1 MIPKL
6 IHYCWFG
13 DGQMNGLHE
22 RCVASWR
29 KYCPDYEIKLWN
41 ESNSNLDNAYCRA
54 AIKQKKWAFVAD
66 WVRFDALVAHGGIY
80 LDTDLELIRPIDE
93 LLIGVDCLL
102 ARESKR
108 SIATAFIACQAG
120 DLTMQHARSLIADEL
135 SKRQMFA
142 TSPHILKR
150 AVALAGAEHSRI
162 LTPKS
167 FYPFNPYDPDIA
179 RNPRQFMYADV
190 TAETYGVHHYG
201 LHGSWADGRVQRL
214 LSRAL
219 AKLAIRRKWQISFN
233 PFPGNWN

>member
-1 MIPKL
+1 MACTSGAWHHGENTVPIMKSSCGMRVIP
-6 IHYCWFG
+6 IWI
-13 DGQMNGLHE
+13 MPI
-22 RCVASWR
+22 VARRS
-29 KYCPDYEIKLWN
+29 
-41 ESNSNLDNAYCRA
+41 S
-54 AIKQKKWAFVAD
+54 KKWAFVAD

-150 AVALAGAEHSRI
+150 AVALAGR
-162 LTPKS
+162 
-167 FYPFNPYDPDIA
+167 NIA
-179 RNPRQFMYADV
+179 GF
-190 TAETYGVHHYG
+190 
-201 LHGSWADGRVQRL
+201 
-214 LSRAL
+214 
-219 AKLAIRRKWQISFN
+219 
-233 PFPGNWN
+233 